1 MALSISPGA
10 GCAPSAEPDVSL
22 PNEAQVSLDG
32 LVDLLFSP
40 VQPPPVLPLPAPAE
54 APAMGEPAPLPDEAG
69 VNPQQWLSA
78 MLDQQGVQVQAR
90 AYAEPESLNPAPLAA
105 LERLL
110 ARLPVQA
117 ALAMSVHTERE
128 TQEQGLPADTPGQ
141 APPERSAKAPGAGLL
156 NAWVEGLPPI
166 RAGAGV
172 HAQGLAT
179 SAVSPLDSL
188 PAPSLASPAAVPV
201 AAAGGEPSAPRLER
215 TLTLATPQARW
226 GEQMLHALR
235 ETVQVQVQQRFQQAT
250 IRLDPPELGSLEI
263 FISHEQGRLSVQI
276 SAAQGDVARLLQHTS
291 ERLRQELVE
300 QNTLQ
305 VSVQISSDAQGH
317 SGREQSRQGREPV
330 IAEAILDAAG
340 AAPSSKHQA
349 SGVLVTV

>member
-10 GCAPSAEPDVSL
+10 GSAPPAEPDGSL
-22 PNEAQVSLDG
+22 PNDAQVSLDG

-40 VQPPPVLPLPAPAE
+40 LQPQPVLPLPAPTE
-54 APAMGEPAPLPDEAG
+54 APAMGEPAPLPDEAR

-78 MLDQQGVQVQAR
+78 MLDQQGVQVRAR
-90 AYAEPESLNPAPLAA
+90 AYAEPESLNAAPLAA
-105 LERLL
+105 MERLL

-117 ALAMSVHTERE
+117 ALAMPVHTDRG
-128 TQEQGLPADTPGQ
+128 TQEQRLPTDTPGQ
-141 APPERSAKAPGAGLL
+141 APPERPAKAPGAGLL

-172 HAQGLAT
+172 QAQGLAT

-188 PAPSLASPAAVPV
+188 PAPSLASSAAVPI

-215 TLTLATPQARW
+215 TLTLAAPQARW

-330 IAEAILDAAG
+330 IAEAILDAPG
-340 AAPSSKHQA
+340 AAPSSKRQA